1 MNDQVSV
8 LDNQTEIHSQTDSDK
23 DRTNCDGMR
32 LLSGWEESLLQ
43 EEETTDETSV
53 LQRWDRQGK
62 VR

>member
-8 LDNQTEIHSQTDSDK
+8 LDNQTEIHSQTDGDK
-23 DRTNCDGMR
+23 DRTNCDGRMR

-53 LQRWDRQGK
+53 LQR
-62 VR
+62 